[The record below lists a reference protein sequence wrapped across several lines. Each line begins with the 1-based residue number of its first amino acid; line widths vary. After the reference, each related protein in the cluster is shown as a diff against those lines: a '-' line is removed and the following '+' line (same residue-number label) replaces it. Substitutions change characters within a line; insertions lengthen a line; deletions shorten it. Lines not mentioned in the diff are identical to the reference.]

1 MDQRTRD
8 ELRAGFELQLKHQ
21 FYLKPEFPFLHSMGC
36 NHVFFPVKNEEMD
49 FGFLILEWTPEQNYT
64 WIGTWVDN
72 EEELKRL
79 QGALKEAENVGVQEL
94 WHRRTTLGFANE
106 PDFLSE

>member
-1 MDQRTRD
+1 MKAKAAIRK
-8 ELRAGFELQLKHQ
+8 A
-21 FYLKPEFPFLHSMGC
+21 
-36 NHVFFPVKNEEMD
+36 
-49 FGFLILEWTPEQNYT
+49 LEQPWLY
-64 WIGTWVDN
+64 N
-72 EEELKRL
+72 EEELKKL

>member
-1 MDQRTRD
+1 MKAKKA
-8 ELRAGFELQLKHQ
+8 LRKA
-21 FYLKPEFPFLHSMGC
+21 
-36 NHVFFPVKNEEMD
+36 
-49 FGFLILEWTPEQNYT
+49 LEQPWLY
-64 WIGTWVDN
+64 N